1 MYFNMLFQA
10 NHRRE
15 EDLVDIHCHILH
27 GVDDGSGDIA
37 DSLEMAQLAAAN
49 GTKAIFATPHSNMP
63 HYFENFWSAQ
73 FEQKLSDFQKKLDGC
88 GVDLQIYCGQEIYLE
103 EGFLQLLRRNELI
116 TLNRS
121 RYALVELDFYERT
134 DDAYKKIAALVSEG
148 YVPVVAHPERYA
160 FVAEDKYAAA
170 KLRQLGAL
178 LQINSGSLSGDF
190 GTKPKRIAVSMLE
203 NRLADFVASDAH
215 SQYSRTPDLSKAHEF
230 ICENFSYEYA
240 DLLFRI
246 NPKRVINNDE
256 IR

>member
-1 MYFNMLFQA
+1 M
-10 NHRRE
+10 
-15 EDLVDIHCHILH
+15 VDIHCHILH
-27 GVDDGSGDIA
+27 GVDDGSGNMT

-49 GTKAIFATPHSNMP
+49 GTKAIFATPHCNMP
-63 HYFENFWSAQ
+63 HYFENLWSVQ
-73 FEQKLSDFQKKLDGC
+73 LEQKLLDFQKKLDER
-88 GVDLQIYCGQEIYLE
+88 GVDLRVYCGQEIFLD
-103 EGFLQLLRRNELI
+103 EGFLPLLRRNELI

-134 DDAYKKIAALVSEG
+134 DEAYQKISALASEG
-148 YVPVVAHPERYA
+148 YVPVVAHPERYV

-190 GTKPKRIAVSMLE
+190 GAKPKRAAESILK
-203 NRLADFVASDAH
+203 NQLADFVASDAH

-230 ICENFSYEYA
+230 VCENFSYEYA